1 MRGGARRGSESAMR
15 RDLRV
20 IRLLLCAGAL
30 AAALLTS
37 GAAVRPPQ
45 AAGGHPA
52 RAGHGPRRA
61 ASHPASASPTGTGA
75 SDITDL
81 GASGWEV
88 LSSASTAG
96 WLPVSNDD
104 AGAPG
109 TEIEALVQNGRCP
122 GGPALQPV
130 NQGTSSTSSVFF
142 SNNMQLCYGYMNKI
156 GSDSVGLFSLTWWW
170 RTDFTPDLAPGQ
182 TATLIINGVV
192 GSASVWVNG
201 TEVAT
206 PATVTGDYTR
216 FTFDITPLIV
226 SGTNSLAIE
235 VNPNDP
241 TSMYTLDNVDWTQIP
256 PDNMTGIQFPVQLQV
271 DGALAVGNSHV
282 NQSDAADLSSAALT
296 VKTDVTNYTSV
307 SQAATVTATITP
319 PGGGTPI
326 TDSQPVTVPAD
337 ATQTVTFAPSG
348 YPNLTI
354 ANPQV
359 WWPYQLGAQPLY
371 TLGVTVSQGSTQ
383 YNSTTGTFGIRT
395 VTSYLTGSNA
405 IEPSGARAFKING
418 VPIVIRGG
426 GWDPNLFLHYSAADT
441 ARQIALMKAMGVNA
455 IRLEGHIMPAD
466 WFEQMDQAGI
476 LVNAGFQCCDAWQV
490 SGTLTQAQLAV
501 LQNSAQTIGVNL
513 RNHPSVFSFQWSD
526 NQPSAQQESVS
537 EAGFQAADFW
547 PQTPLIASA
556 EYKSTPTLGVSG
568 EKEGPYDWVPPDY
581 WYDAAHLGTDPTVT
595 NAGAAW
601 GYDSEESAGDT
612 VPTMESLSRF
622 MSATDLS
629 NLWQDPKYNQYHLN
643 YEPRCKTG
651 YSFGTLCHF
660 DTALSSRYGAWSG
673 LAQYVEEAQA
683 QDYEDT
689 RAQFEAY
696 IDHAGNGPLPSTG
709 TIYWQMNK
717 GWPSLLWQLYN
728 ADGDQSGAY
737 FGAQEANRPLHALYA
752 LDSGTVTVDNLGG
765 ATQSGLSVEATVYSL
780 AGAVLDDQTA
790 SGITLA
796 SQQVLTGVL
805 TPKVPTTPAGT
816 TYFVEL
822 QLKQDGTLV
831 DRNVYWLS
839 TTPDV
844 VDWSK
849 TLGQPQAT
857 MTQYADL
864 TGLRTLPQGG
874 VSATAATVDQAGPA
888 GADRLTTVTI
898 KNTSGSAVAF
908 LVRADIRRGTSS
920 GGELPGDNELPSAI
934 WTGNDITLFP
944 GESQTLTVTWS
955 SADLQGAAPV
965 ISISGWNIPKF
976 DIPA

>member
-88 LSSASTAG
+88 LSSASTSATGAQISAPGFSTAG

-122 GGPALQPV
+122 GDPALQPV

-156 GSDSVGLFSLTWWW
+156 GSDSLSLFDVAWWW
-170 RTDFTPDLAPGQ
+170 RTAFTPDLAPGQTATLIINGAVGSASVWVNGTEVATPAPVTGDYTRFTFDITPDRAPGQ

-395 VTSYLTGSNA
+395 VTSYL
-405 IEPSGARAFKING
+405 
-418 VPIVIRGG
+418 
-426 GWDPNLFLHYSAADT
+426 
-441 ARQIALMKAMGVNA
+441 
-455 IRLEGHIMPAD
+455 
-466 WFEQMDQAGI
+466 
-476 LVNAGFQCCDAWQV
+476 
-490 SGTLTQAQLAV
+490 
-501 LQNSAQTIGVNL
+501 
-513 RNHPSVFSFQWSD
+513 
-526 NQPSAQQESVS
+526 
-537 EAGFQAADFW
+537 
-547 PQTPLIASA
+547 
-556 EYKSTPTLGVSG
+556 
-568 EKEGPYDWVPPDY
+568 
-581 WYDAAHLGTDPTVT
+581 
-595 NAGAAW
+595 
-601 GYDSEESAGDT
+601 
-612 VPTMESLSRF
+612 
-622 MSATDLS
+622 
-629 NLWQDPKYNQYHLN
+629 
-643 YEPRCKTG
+643 
-651 YSFGTLCHF
+651 
-660 DTALSSRYGAWSG
+660 
-673 LAQYVEEAQA
+673 
-683 QDYEDT
+683 
-689 RAQFEAY
+689 
-696 IDHAGNGPLPSTG
+696 
-709 TIYWQMNK
+709 
-717 GWPSLLWQLYN
+717 
-728 ADGDQSGAY
+728 
-737 FGAQEANRPLHALYA
+737 
-752 LDSGTVTVDNLGG
+752 
-765 ATQSGLSVEATVYSL
+765 
-780 AGAVLDDQTA
+780 
-790 SGITLA
+790 
-796 SQQVLTGVL
+796 
-805 TPKVPTTPAGT
+805 
-816 TYFVEL
+816 
-822 QLKQDGTLV
+822 
-831 DRNVYWLS
+831 
-839 TTPDV
+839 
-844 VDWSK
+844 
-849 TLGQPQAT
+849 
-857 MTQYADL
+857 
-864 TGLRTLPQGG
+864 
-874 VSATAATVDQAGPA
+874 
-888 GADRLTTVTI
+888 
-898 KNTSGSAVAF
+898 
-908 LVRADIRRGTSS
+908 
-920 GGELPGDNELPSAI
+920 
-934 WTGNDITLFP
+934 
-944 GESQTLTVTWS
+944 
-955 SADLQGAAPV
+955 
-965 ISISGWNIPKF
+965 
-976 DIPA
+976 